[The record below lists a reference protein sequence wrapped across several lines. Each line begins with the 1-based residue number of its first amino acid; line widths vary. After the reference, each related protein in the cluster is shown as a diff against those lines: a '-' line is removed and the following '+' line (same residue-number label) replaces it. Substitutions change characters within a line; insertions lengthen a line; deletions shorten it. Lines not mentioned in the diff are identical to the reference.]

1 MEADCGEQVESKSQ
15 DIVWGQLVSLLLTN
29 MRNTENMPIPV
40 PEFIVHQLFL
50 VAFQMPFSPSA
61 HRFLCCFICVGFFLC
76 VCFEKKEGPGTNR
89 LCWMCR
95 LAWDQRLRG
104 GTANRSGAKVLLR
117 SRYWLRLW
125 KQAIAPTAVISVFL
139 VAPVPGGVSRK
150 GRRGLGGSLG
160 GLEEAA
166 GAFF

>member
-76 VCFEKKEGPGTNR
+76 VCVCVLKKKDKEQTGCAGCVASHGTSGF
-89 LCWMCR
+89 
-95 LAWDQRLRG
+95 AGELRIE
-104 GTANRSGAKVLLR
+104 AK
-117 SRYWLRLW
+117 
-125 KQAIAPTAVISVFL
+125 
-139 VAPVPGGVSRK
+139 
-150 GRRGLGGSLG
+150 RRCC
-160 GLEEAA
+160 
-166 GAFF
+166 